1 METKDITV
9 FKKKKCQLVQ
19 EAVKGNAYGGQTGTI
34 RVNLARWR
42 L

>member
-1 METKDITV
+1 METKDIIV
-9 FKKKKCQLVQ
+9 SKKKKVSLVQ
-19 EAVKGNAYGGQTGTI
+19 EAVKGNACGGQTGTI